1 MMSLLSRSKHN
12 TANSPLAQ
20 RIEKVTFD
28 ASQGKLESRITGID
42 PKDPLAKTAWNINN
56 ALDQMEAMMRNTST
70 AIEQAKSGIG
80 YRKLFCSGL
89 KGQFAKNCELTAHSV
104 ESLIE
109 SQRAQLKANLALEL
123 DETSGGIEAGINIIQ
138 KDLQVAIQIIESI
151 VILSAQTATQSND
164 SLEST
169 IELSQKLNHQI
180 ELINNVAMAIASL
193 SERTSEISS
202 VVELIKDIAD
212 QTNLLALNAAIEAA
226 RAGEHGRGFAVVA
239 DEVRKLA
246 ERTQKATSEIS
257 ITIQTLQQETN
268 AIQENATEVN
278 TLATTS
284 GETVDAFQETLT
296 IFNANA
302 NETAKLSQAIKT
314 QNFATLVKADHIL
327 YKANVYN
334 TVLHDDGN
342 ASEQVDHHAC
352 RFGKWY
358 EGEGKETL
366 GHLASYKNILAP
378 HKAVHEYANKNV
390 TLTNRKLT
398 KEVLPTIVKN
408 FREMEEA
415 SHTLFNMLDSLGHEK
430 TKTKDS
436 KGA

>member
-12 TANSPLAQ
+12 RANSPLAKQ
-20 RIEKVTFD
+20 IEEVTFD
-28 ASQGKLESRITGID
+28 ASQGKLESRVIGIN

-56 ALDQMEAMMRNTST
+56 MLDQMEAMMRNTTT
-70 AIEQAKSGIG
+70 AIEQANAGIS
-80 YRKLFCSGL
+80 YRKLFCTGL
-89 KGQFAKNCELTAHSV
+89 KGQFAKNC
-104 ESLIE
+104 SLISYAATSVVE
-109 SQRAQLKANLALEL
+109 SQRTQLKANLALEL
-123 DETSGGIEAGINIIQ
+123 EEASGGVEAGISILQ
-138 KDLQVAIQIIESI
+138 KDLQDSI
-151 VILSAQTATQSND
+151 KVMEDIVQLSAQTATQSND
-164 SLEST
+164 SLNST

-284 GETVDAFQETLT
+284 GETVDTFQETLT

-302 NETAKLSQAIKT
+302 NETASLSQTVKT
-314 QNFATLVKADHIL
+314 QNFATLVKADHIM

-342 ASEQVDHHAC
+342 ASEQVDHHSC

-366 GHLASYKNILAP
+366 GHLSSYKDILTP
-378 HKAVHEYANKNV
+378 HKAVHASANKNI
-390 TLTNRKLT
+390 TLTNQKLT

-408 FREMEEA
+408 FKAMEEA
-415 SHTLFNMLDSLGHEK
+415 SHTLFVMLDSLGHDK
-430 TKTKDS
+430 N
-436 KGA
+436 